1 MYLNKENVTF
11 ALQIIQKH
19 NIMKFSKVVLAAF
32 LGTLIALVIN
42 FFIKVGV
49 VSSMISSMSK
59 SEESSTTVKPNSVLY
74 MKLDYAIPDRS
85 TDNPFG
91 NIDFNTME
99 SKDATGLN
107 EILRNIENAKTD
119 ANIKGIYLELS
130 SIPTSTATLQEIR
143 NKLQEFKDSGK
154 FIVAYGENY
163 GQSAYYL
170 ASVADKILLNPE
182 GMVDLHGMASQIM
195 FYKHLLEKLDVE
207 MQIVRGP
214 NNRFKSAVEPYF
226 LDKMSEANREQ
237 MDKLLGTVWG
247 EILMSISQSRNISVE
262 QLNQIAD
269 NLESLFNAKK
279 AKELGLVDALYYKDQ
294 VLEELKGL
302 TGSNKSIN
310 AVGNANYAKS
320 YKVKSSSKN
329 EVAVIYA
336 SGQIFDGKGDEEQN
350 IYSENLSK
358 TIRKAR
364 EDENV
369 KAIVLRVNSPGG
381 SASASAIIGH
391 ELDLAK
397 EVKPVIVSMGNYAA
411 SGGYWISAKA
421 DYIFA
426 DPTTLTGSIGVFGTF
441 PNMKGFLNDKIGL
454 TFDVAKTNENA
465 DFGSVTQPLTEFQYN
480 KLQEMVVMTYNDFTG
495 RVAEGRGLRQS
506 YVDSIGQGRVWAG
519 ADAIGLG
526 LVDQLGDMEDA
537 IAYAAEKAN
546 LADDY
551 KVTEWPKQKDF
562 FTRLME
568 SINDSESDKLDA
580 AMRSKLGIYYN
591 YLQGLE
597 NLNNNTGIQ
606 ARMPFDIVIE

>member
-1 MYLNKENVTF
+1 MYFCGLNK
-11 ALQIIQKH
+11 QKH
-19 NIMKFSKVVLAAF
+19 SIMKFYKVVLAAF
-32 LGTLIALVIN
+32 IGTLIALVIN

-49 VSSMISSMSK
+49 VSSMISNLSK
-59 SEESSTTVKPNSVLY
+59 SESETSATVKPNSVLY
-74 MKLDYAIPDRS
+74 MKLDYEIPDRT

-91 NIDFNTME
+91 NINFQTME
-99 SKDATGLN
+99 TSDATGLN

-130 SIPTSTATLQEIR
+130 SIPTSTATIQEIR
-143 NKLQEFKDSGK
+143 NKLIEFKESGK
-154 FIVAYGENY
+154 FIVAYGESY

-170 ASVADKILLNPE
+170 ASIADKIFLNPE
-182 GMVDLHGMASQIM
+182 GAMDLHGMASQIM
-195 FYKHLLEKLDVE
+195 FYKHLLEKLDIE

-247 EILMSISQSRNISVE
+247 QILASISQSRNISVE

-269 NLESLFNAKK
+269 NLDVLFNAQK
-279 AKELGLVDALYYKDQ
+279 ALEYGLVDNLYFKDQ
-294 VLEELKGL
+294 VLDELKGL

-320 YKVKSSSKN
+320 YKDKNVSKN

-336 SGQIFDGKGDEEQN
+336 SGQIFDGKGNEEQA

-364 EDENV
+364 EDKNV

-381 SASASAIIGH
+381 SALASAIIGR
-391 ELDLAK
+391 ELDLTK

-441 PNMKGFLNDKIGL
+441 PNAQGFLNDKIGL

-465 DFGSVTQPLTEFQYN
+465 DFPNFTQPLTEFQYN
-480 KLQEMVVMTYNDFTG
+480 KLQEMVGKTYNDFTQ
-495 RVAEGRGLRQS
+495 RVAEGRGLRQTF
-506 YVDSIGQGRVWAG
+506 VDSIGQGRVWAG

-526 LVDQLGDMEDA
+526 LVDKLGDMEDA
-537 IAYAAEKAN
+537 IAYAVEKAN
-546 LADDY
+546 LGNDY

-568 SINDSESDKLDA
+568 SMNKTDELDA
-580 AMRSKLGIYYN
+580 AMKQKLGVYYN
-591 YLQGLE
+591 YYKGLE

-606 ARMPFDIVIE
+606 ARMPFDLVIE

>member
-1 MYLNKENVTF
+1 
-11 ALQIIQKH
+11 
-19 NIMKFSKVVLAAF
+19 MKFGKIVLAAF
-32 LGTLIALVIN
+32 IGTLIALVIN

-49 VSSMISSMSK
+49 VSSMISGFSK
-59 SEESSTTVKPNSVLY
+59 TETESSTTVKPNSVLY
-74 MKLDYAIPDRS
+74 MKLDYSIPDR
-85 TDNPFG
+85 TVDNPFG
-91 NIDFNTME
+91 NINFNSME
-99 SKDATGLN
+99 SKDATGMTD
-107 EILRNIENAKTD
+107 ILHNIEHAKTD
-119 ANIKGIYLELS
+119 PNIKGIYLELS

-143 NKLQEFKDSGK
+143 DKFIEFKESGK
-154 FIVAYGENY
+154 FIVTYGETY
-163 GQSAYYL
+163 SQSAYYM
-170 ASVADKILLNPE
+170 ASVADKIFLNPE
-182 GMVDLHGMASQIM
+182 GALDLHGMASQIT
-195 FYKHLLEKLDVE
+195 FYKHLLDKLDVE

-237 MDKLLGTVWG
+237 MDKLLNSVWG
-247 EILMSISQSRNISVE
+247 EILMGISQSRNISVE

-269 NLESLFNAKK
+269 NLETAFNAQK
-279 AKELGLVDALYYKDQ
+279 ALDYGLVDNLYYKDQ
-294 VLEELKGL
+294 VLDELKGL
-302 TGSNKSIN
+302 TGSNKDIN
-310 AVGNANYAKS
+310 AIGNASYAKS
-320 YKVKSSSKN
+320 YKDKSVSKN

-336 SGQIFDGKGDEEQN
+336 LGQIYDGKGDESQN

-381 SASASAIIGH
+381 SAVASAIIGR
-391 ELDLAK
+391 ELDLTK

-411 SGGYWISAKA
+411 SGGYWISAKG

-441 PNMKGFLNDKIGL
+441 PNAKGFLNDKVGL

-465 DFGSVTQPLTEFQYN
+465 DFPNYTQPLTEFQYG
-480 KLQEMVVMTYNDFTG
+480 KLQEMVVKTYDDFTN

-506 YVDSIGQGRVWAG
+506 YVDSIGQGRVWSG

-537 IAYAAEKAN
+537 IAFAAQKAE
-546 LADDY
+546 LGDDF
-551 KVTEWPKQKDF
+551 KVTDWPKQKDF

-568 SINDSESDKLDA
+568 SMNNKNDDKIDA
-580 AMRSKLGIYYN
+580 VMKQKLGAYYD

-597 NLNNNTGIQ
+597 NLQKNTGIQ
-606 ARMPFDIVIE
+606 ARMPFDMIIE

>member
-1 MYLNKENVTF
+1 
-11 ALQIIQKH
+11 
-19 NIMKFSKVVLAAF
+19 MKFGKIVLAAF

-49 VSSMISSMSK
+49 VSSMISSLSK
-59 SEESSTTVKPNSVLY
+59 DTETSTTVKPNSVLY
-74 MKLDYAIPDRS
+74 MKLDYEIPDR
-85 TDNPFG
+85 TVDNPFG
-91 NIDFNTME
+91 GISFNSME
-99 SKDATGLN
+99 AKDATGMT
-107 EILRNIENAKTD
+107 EILRNIEHAKTD
-119 ANIKGIYLELS
+119 PNIKGIYMELS

-143 NKLQEFKDSGK
+143 DKLIEFKESGK
-154 FIVAYGENY
+154 FIVTYGESY
-163 GQSAYYL
+163 SQSAYYI
-170 ASVADKILLNPE
+170 ASIADKIILNPE
-182 GMVDLHGMASQIM
+182 GALDLHGMASQVM
-195 FYKHLLEKLDVE
+195 FYKHLFEKLDVE

-247 EILMSISQSRNISVE
+247 QILTGISQSRNISVE

-269 NLESLFNAKK
+269 NLETIFNAQK
-279 AKELGLVDALYYKDQ
+279 ALDFGLVDNLYFKDQ
-294 VLEELKGL
+294 VIDELKGL
-302 TGSNKSIN
+302 TGSNKEIN
-310 AVGNANYAKS
+310 AIGNANYAKS
-320 YKVKSSSKN
+320 YKDKSVSKN

-369 KAIVLRVNSPGG
+369 KAVVLRVNSPGG
-381 SASASAIIGH
+381 SAVASAIIGR
-391 ELDLAK
+391 ELDLTK
-397 EVKPVIVSMGNYAA
+397 EVKPIIVSMGNYAA
-411 SGGYWISAKA
+411 SGGYWISAKG

-441 PNMKGFLNDKIGL
+441 PNVKGLLNDKIGL
-454 TFDVAKTNENA
+454 TFDVVKTNENA
-465 DFGSVTQPLTEFQYN
+465 DFGTITQPLTEFQYS
-480 KLQEMVVMTYNDFTG
+480 KLQEMVVKTYDDFTK
-495 RVAEGRGLRQS
+495 RVAEGRGLTQS

-537 IAYAAEKAN
+537 IAYAAQKAN
-546 LADDY
+546 LGSDY

-562 FTRLME
+562 FTRLM
-568 SINDSESDKLDA
+568 DSMNEKDKIDIALKQ
-580 AMRSKLGIYYN
+580 KLGVYYN
-591 YLQGLE
+591 YFKGLE
-597 NLNNNTGIQ
+597 NLQKNTGIQ
-606 ARMPFDIVIE
+606 ARLPFDMVIE

>member
-1 MYLNKENVTF
+1 
-11 ALQIIQKH
+11 
-19 NIMKFSKVVLAAF
+19 MKFYKVVLAAF

-49 VSSMISSMSK
+49 VSSMISNMTK
-59 SEESSTTVKPNSVLY
+59 SEKESSTTVKPNSVLY
-74 MKLDYAIPDRS
+74 MKLDYEIPDRT

-91 NIDFNTME
+91 AIDFQSME

-107 EILRNIENAKTD
+107 SILRNIEQAKTD
-119 ANIKGIYLELS
+119 SNIKGIYLELS

-143 NKLQEFKDSGK
+143 SKLLEFKESGK
-154 FIVAYGENY
+154 FIVAYAENY
-163 GQSAYYL
+163 SQSAYYV

-182 GMVDLHGMASQIM
+182 GMLDLHGMASQIM
-195 FYKHLLEKLDVE
+195 FYKHLFEKLEVE

-237 MDKLLGTVWG
+237 MDKLLGTIWG
-247 EILMSISQSRNISVE
+247 QILQSISQSRNISVE

-269 NLESLFNAKK
+269 NLETMFDAQK
-279 AKELGLVDALYYKDQ
+279 AKDYGLVDALYYKDQ

-310 AVGNANYAKS
+310 AVSNANYAKS
-320 YKVKSSSKN
+320 YKVKNSSKN

-336 SGQIFDGKGDEEQN
+336 SGQIYDGKGDEEQN

-381 SASASAIIGH
+381 SAVASAIIGR
-391 ELDLAK
+391 ELDLTK

-441 PNMKGFLNDKIGL
+441 PNLKGFLNNKVGL

-465 DFGSVTQPLTEFQYN
+465 DFGNMTEPLTEFQYS
-480 KLQEMVVMTYNDFTG
+480 KLQENVVKTYDDFTK
-495 RVAEGRGLRQS
+495 RVAEGRGLRQT

-519 ADAIGLG
+519 ADAIGIG
-526 LVDQLGDMEDA
+526 LVDRLGDMEDA

-546 LADDY
+546 LANDY

-562 FTRLME
+562 FTRIME
-568 SINDSESDKLDA
+568 SVNNSDDKLDA
-580 AMRSKLGIYYN
+580 AMKQKLGVYYQ
-591 YLQGLE
+591 YYQGLE
-597 NLNNNTGIQ
+597 NLQKNTGIQ
-606 ARMPFDIVIE
+606 ARMPFDMVIE

>member
-1 MYLNKENVTF
+1 MR
-11 ALQIIQKH
+11 
-19 NIMKFSKVVLAAF
+19 FSKVVLAAF

-49 VSSMISSMSK
+49 VSSMISNLSK
-59 SEESSTTVKPNSVLY
+59 NTETSTTVKPNSVLY
-74 MKLDYAIPDRS
+74 MKLDYSIPDRTS
-85 TDNPFG
+85 DNPFG
-91 NIDFNTME
+91 GINFSTME
-99 SKDATGLN
+99 SQDMTGMN
-107 EILRNIENAKTD
+107 EILRNIEYAKTD
-119 ANIKGIYLELS
+119 PNIKGIYLEMS

-143 NKLQEFKDSGK
+143 DKFIEFKESGK
-154 FIVAYGENY
+154 FIVAYGESY
-163 GQSAYYL
+163 SQSAYYM
-170 ASVADKILLNPE
+170 ATVADKIILNPE
-182 GMVDLHGMASQIM
+182 GMLDLHGMSSQIM
-195 FYKHLLEKLDVE
+195 FYKHLLDKLDVE

-214 NNRFKSAVEPYF
+214 NNKFKSAVEPYF

-237 MDKLLGTVWG
+237 MEKLLGTVWG
-247 EILMSISQSRNISVE
+247 QILAGISQSRNISVE

-269 NLESLFNAKK
+269 NLETMFNAEK
-279 AKELGLVDALYYKDQ
+279 ALEYGLVDNLYYKDQ
-294 VLEELKGL
+294 VLDELKGL

-310 AVGNANYAKS
+310 AITNANYAKS
-320 YKVKSSSKN
+320 YDLKSKSRN

-336 SGQIFDGKGDEEQN
+336 SGQIFDGKGDEEAN

-369 KAIVLRVNSPGG
+369 KAVVLRVNSPGG
-381 SASASAIIGH
+381 SAVASAIIGR
-391 ELDLAK
+391 ELDLTK

-411 SGGYWISAKA
+411 SGGYWISAKG

-441 PNMKGFLNDKIGL
+441 PNAQGFLNNKIGL

-465 DFGSVTQPLTEFQYN
+465 DFGNFTQPLTEFQYA
-480 KLQEMVVMTYNDFTG
+480 KLQEMVVKTYDDFTK
-495 RVAEGRGLRQS
+495 RVAEGRGLRQT

-519 ADAIGLG
+519 ADALGLG

-537 IAYAAEKAN
+537 IAYAVQKAN
-546 LADDY
+546 LGNDY

-562 FTRLME
+562 FERLME
-568 SINDSESDKLDA
+568 SMNNSGSDQLDA
-580 AMRSKLGIYYN
+580 AMRSKLGGYYD

-597 NLNNNTGIQ
+597 NLQKNTGIQ
-606 ARMPFDIVIE
+606 ARMPFDMVIE

>member
-1 MYLNKENVTF
+1 
-11 ALQIIQKH
+11 
-19 NIMKFSKVVLAAF
+19 MKFYKVVLAAF
-32 LGTLIALVIN
+32 IGTLIALVIN

-49 VSSMISSMSK
+49 VSSMISNLSK
-59 SEESSTTVKPNSVLY
+59 GAETTTTVKPNSVLY
-74 MKLDYAIPDRS
+74 MKLDYDIPDRT

-91 NIDFNTME
+91 NLDFQSME
-99 SKDATGLN
+99 SKDATGMSD
-107 EILRNIENAKTD
+107 ILRNIEHAKTD
-119 ANIKGIYLELS
+119 PNIKGIYMELS

-143 NKLQEFKDSGK
+143 DKLMEFKESGK
-154 FIVAYGENY
+154 FIVTYGESY
-163 GQSAYYL
+163 SQSAYYM
-170 ASVADKILLNPE
+170 ASIADKIILNPE
-182 GMVDLHGMASQIM
+182 GSLDLHGMASQIM
-195 FYKHLLEKLDVE
+195 FYKRLLDKLDVE

-247 EILMSISQSRNISVE
+247 QILQGISQSRNISVE

-269 NLESLFNAKK
+269 NLETMFNADK
-279 AKELGLVDALYYKDQ
+279 ALEYGLVDNLYYKDQ
-294 VLEELKGL
+294 VVDELKGL
-302 TGSNKSIN
+302 TGSNKEIN
-310 AVGNANYAKS
+310 AIGNANYAKS
-320 YKVKSSSKN
+320 YNDKNISKN
-329 EVAVIYA
+329 EVAIIYA
-336 SGQIFDGKGDEEQN
+336 SGQIYDGKGNEEEA

-369 KAIVLRVNSPGG
+369 KAVVLRVNSPGG
-381 SASASAIIGH
+381 SAVASAVIGR
-391 ELDLAK
+391 ELDLTK

-411 SGGYWISAKA
+411 SGGYWISANA

-441 PNMKGFLNDKIGL
+441 PNAKGFLNDKVGL

-465 DFGSVTQPLTEFQYN
+465 DFGSVAEPLTEFQYS
-480 KLQEMVVMTYNDFTG
+480 KLQEMVVRTYDDFTS
-495 RVAEGRGLRQS
+495 RVAQGRGLQQT

-546 LADDY
+546 LGNDY
-551 KVTEWPKQKDF
+551 KATEWPKQKDF
-562 FTRLME
+562 FTRMME
-568 SINDSESDKLDA
+568 SMNEKDKIDI
-580 AMRSKLGIYYN
+580 AMKQKLGVYYN

-597 NLNNNTGIQ
+597 NLQKNTGIQ
-606 ARMPFDIVIE
+606 ARLPFDMIIE

>member
-1 MYLNKENVTF
+1 
-11 ALQIIQKH
+11 
-19 NIMKFSKVVLAAF
+19 MKFGKILLAAF

-49 VSSMISSMSK
+49 ISSMISSFSK
-59 SEESSTTVKPNSVLY
+59 SDAETTTTVKPNSVLY
-74 MKLDYAIPDRS
+74 MKLDYDIPDRS
-85 TDNPFG
+85 VDNPFG
-91 NIDFNTME
+91 GLDFRSME
-99 SKDATGLN
+99 SKDATGMTD
-107 EILRNIENAKTD
+107 ILHNIEHAKTD
-119 ANIKGIYLELS
+119 PNIKGIYMELS

-143 NKLQEFKDSGK
+143 DKLLEFKESGK
-154 FIVAYGENY
+154 FIVTYGESY
-163 GQSAYYL
+163 SQSAYYM
-170 ASVADKILLNPE
+170 ASIADKIILNPE
-182 GMVDLHGMASQIM
+182 GALDLHGMASQIM

-247 EILMSISQSRNISVE
+247 QILQGISQSRNISVE

-269 NLESLFNAKK
+269 NLETIFDADK
-279 AKELGLVDALYYKDQ
+279 ALEYGLVDNLYYKDQ

-302 TGSNKSIN
+302 TGSNKDIN
-310 AVGNANYAKS
+310 AIGNANYAKT
-320 YKVKSSSKN
+320 YKDKSMSKN

-336 SGQIFDGKGDEEQN
+336 SGQIFDGKGNEEQN

-369 KAIVLRVNSPGG
+369 KAVVLRVNSPGG
-381 SASASAIIGH
+381 SAVASAIIG
-391 ELDLAK
+391 
-397 EVKPVIVSMGNYAA
+397 A

-441 PNMKGFLNDKIGL
+441 PNAQGFLNDKIGL

-465 DFGSVTQPLTEFQYN
+465 DFGTITQPLTEFQYS
-480 KLQEMVVMTYNDFTG
+480 KLQEMVVKTYDQFTK
-495 RVAEGRGLRQS
+495 RVAEGRGLTQAF
-506 YVDSIGQGRVWAG
+506 VDSIGQGRVWAG
-519 ADAIGLG
+519 ADAIGIG

-546 LADDY
+546 LGSDF

-562 FTRLME
+562 FTRIME
-568 SINDSESDKLDA
+568 SMNDNSTDKLDA
-580 AMRSKLGIYYN
+580 AMKQKLGAYYN
-591 YLQGLE
+591 YIQGLE
-597 NLNNNTGIQ
+597 NLQKNTGIQ
-606 ARMPFDIVIE
+606 ARMPFDMVIE

>member
-1 MYLNKENVTF
+1 
-11 ALQIIQKH
+11 
-19 NIMKFSKVVLAAF
+19 MKFGKIVLAAF

-49 VSSMISSMSK
+49 VSSMISSLSK
-59 SEESSTTVKPNSVLY
+59 DKETSTTVKPNSVLY
-74 MKLDYAIPDRS
+74 MKLDYEIPDR
-85 TDNPFG
+85 TVDNPFG
-91 NIDFNTME
+91 GISFNSME
-99 SKDATGLN
+99 TKDATGMT
-107 EILRNIENAKTD
+107 EILRNIEHAKTD
-119 ANIKGIYLELS
+119 PNIKGIYMELS

-143 NKLQEFKDSGK
+143 GKLIEFKESGK
-154 FIVAYGENY
+154 FIVTYGESY
-163 GQSAYYL
+163 SQSAYYI
-170 ASVADKILLNPE
+170 ASIADKIILNPE
-182 GMVDLHGMASQIM
+182 GALDLHGMASQVM
-195 FYKHLLEKLDVE
+195 FYKHLFEKLDVE

-247 EILMSISQSRNISVE
+247 QILTGISQSRNISVE

-269 NLESLFNAKK
+269 NLETIFNAQK
-279 AKELGLVDALYYKDQ
+279 ALDFGLVDNLYFKDQ
-294 VLEELKGL
+294 VIDELKGL
-302 TGSNKSIN
+302 TGSNKEIN
-310 AVGNANYAKS
+310 AIGNANYAKS
-320 YKVKSSSKN
+320 YKDKSVSKN

-381 SASASAIIGH
+381 SAVASAIIGR
-391 ELDLAK
+391 ELDLTK
-397 EVKPVIVSMGNYAA
+397 EVKPIIVSMGNYAA
-411 SGGYWISAKA
+411 SGGYWISAKG

-441 PNMKGFLNDKIGL
+441 PNVKGLLNDKIGL
-454 TFDVAKTNENA
+454 TFDVVKTNENA
-465 DFGSVTQPLTEFQYN
+465 DFGTITQPLTEFQYS
-480 KLQEMVVMTYNDFTG
+480 KLQEMVVKTYDDFTK
-495 RVAEGRGLRQS
+495 RVAEGRGLTQS

-537 IAYAAEKAN
+537 IAYAAQKAN
-546 LADDY
+546 LGDDY

-562 FTRLME
+562 FTRLM
-568 SINDSESDKLDA
+568 DSMNEKDKIDIALKQ
-580 AMRSKLGIYYN
+580 KLGVYYN
-591 YLQGLE
+591 YFKGLE
-597 NLNNNTGIQ
+597 NLQKNTGIQ
-606 ARMPFDIVIE
+606 ARMPFDMVIE

>member
-1 MYLNKENVTF
+1 MYFCGLNK
-11 ALQIIQKH
+11 QKH
-19 NIMKFSKVVLAAF
+19 SIMKFYKVVLAAF
-32 LGTLIALVIN
+32 IGTLIALVIN

-49 VSSMISSMSK
+49 VSSMISNLSK
-59 SEESSTTVKPNSVLY
+59 SESETSTTVKPNSVLY
-74 MKLDYAIPDRS
+74 MKLDYEIPDRT

-91 NIDFNTME
+91 NINFQTME
-99 SKDATGLN
+99 TSDATGLN

-130 SIPTSTATLQEIR
+130 SIPTSMATIQEIR
-143 NKLQEFKDSGK
+143 NKLIEFKESGK
-154 FIVAYGENY
+154 FIVAYGESY

-170 ASVADKILLNPE
+170 ASIADKIFLNPE
-182 GMVDLHGMASQIM
+182 GAMDLHGMASQIM
-195 FYKHLLEKLDVE
+195 FYKHLLEKLDIE

-237 MDKLLGTVWG
+237 MDMLLGTVWG
-247 EILMSISQSRNISVE
+247 QILASISQSRNISVE

-269 NLESLFNAKK
+269 NLDVLFNAKK
-279 AKELGLVDALYYKDQ
+279 ALEYGLVDNLYFKDQ
-294 VLEELKGL
+294 VLDELKGL

-320 YKVKSSSKN
+320 YKDKNVSKN

-336 SGQIFDGKGDEEQN
+336 SGQIFDGKGNEEQA

-364 EDENV
+364 EDKNV

-381 SASASAIIGH
+381 SALASAIIGR
-391 ELDLAK
+391 ELDLTK

-441 PNMKGFLNDKIGL
+441 PNAQGFLNDKIGL

-465 DFGSVTQPLTEFQYN
+465 DFPNFTQPLTEFQYN
-480 KLQEMVVMTYNDFTG
+480 KLQEMVGKTYNDFTQ
-495 RVAEGRGLRQS
+495 RVAEGRGLRQTF
-506 YVDSIGQGRVWAG
+506 VDSIGQGRVWAG

-526 LVDQLGDMEDA
+526 LVDKLGDMEDA
-537 IAYAAEKAN
+537 IAYAVEKAN
-546 LADDY
+546 LGNDY

-568 SINDSESDKLDA
+568 SMNKTDELDA
-580 AMRSKLGIYYN
+580 AMKQKFGVYYN
-591 YLQGLE
+591 YYKGLE

-606 ARMPFDIVIE
+606 ARMPFDLVIE

>member
-1 MYLNKENVTF
+1 
-11 ALQIIQKH
+11 
-19 NIMKFSKVVLAAF
+19 MKFSKVLLAAF

-59 SEESSTTVKPNSVLY
+59 TEETSTTVKPNSVLY

-85 TDNPFG
+85 SDNPLGSINFQS
-91 NIDFNTME
+91 ME
-99 SKDATGLN
+99 TKETTGLN
-107 EILRNIENAKTD
+107 EILRNIEHAKTD
-119 ANIKGIYLELS
+119 NNIKGIYLELS
-130 SIPTSTATLQEIR
+130 SIPTSTATLQELR
-143 NKLQEFKDSGK
+143 SKLAEFKDSGK
-154 FIVAYGENY
+154 FVVAYGQNM
-163 GQSAYYL
+163 GQSAYYI
-170 ASVADKILLNPE
+170 ASVADKIILNPE

-195 FYKHLLEKLDVE
+195 FYKHLLEKLEIE

-237 MDKLLGTVWG
+237 MEKLLGTVWG
-247 EILMSISQSRNISVE
+247 EILKSISESRNISVE

-269 NLESLFNAKK
+269 NMESLFNAKK
-279 AKELGLVDALYYKDQ
+279 AKELGLVDELYYKDQ

-310 AVGNANYAKS
+310 AIGNANYAKS
-320 YKVKSSSKN
+320 YKDKNSSKN

-336 SGQIFDGKGDEEQN
+336 SGTIYDGKGDEEKG
-350 IYSENLSK
+350 IYSDDLSK

-391 ELDLAK
+391 ELDLAQK
-397 EVKPVIVSMGNYAA
+397 TKPVIVSMGNYAA

-421 DYIFA
+421 NYIFA

-441 PNMKGFLNDKIGL
+441 PNAKGFLNNKIGL

-465 DFGSVTQPLTEFQYN
+465 DFGTLSEPLTEFQYK
-480 KLQEMVVMTYNDFTG
+480 KLQDNVVMTYDDFTR

-519 ADAIGLG
+519 ADAIGIG

-537 IAYAAEKAN
+537 IAYAAQQAN

-551 KVTEWPKQKDF
+551 KVSEWPKQKDF

-568 SINDSESDKLDA
+568 SISDSESDKLDA
-580 AMRSKLGIYYN
+580 AMKQRLGVYYN

-597 NLNNNTGIQ
+597 DLQKNTGIQ